1 MKKLFIIPI
10 IVLML
15 AGCKLSELNE
25 NPNVPSAVP
34 LETLLPPVF
43 TSMST
48 AYGGRAY
55 RYSNIFTNHMR
66 GTSNQ
71 ELQTDRYNVD
81 EGFVG
86 RLWEGLYGRP
96 MINLKTI
103 IQQAELEN
111 SPHYSGVAKVLMA
124 NCLGT
129 LTVLWGDVPY
139 SEALQVVD
147 FPNPK
152 FDNQEDVYNAIQELL
167 NQAIQELDASES
179 VKSPSFDDLVYNGNR
194 EQWKKAARSL
204 KARYYLHLTKK
215 NSSAASLALTE
226 LTFGILDSSD
236 DLSYNPIGISTDLNP
251 LYAFFADSPY
261 MIVDPDFLAL
271 MNGLTDPRTPH
282 MFAIIPFTGGQ
293 RRPSDYFAS
302 PSSRVPFIS
311 HIEMLFIRAE
321 AEARLG
327 NTSNAQNALA
337 DAIRESIQKI
347 SNGAV
352 SQEVIE
358 DYVLAQTALNGN
370 LEHDLNLI
378 ITQKYIALFTQVE
391 PWTDFRRTGFPEL
404 TPNDPG
410 VSGLN
415 PNGQIPRRL
424 PYPQSERLNNSNF
437 PSPQPNMQDRFWW
450 DQ

>member
-1 MKKLFIIPI
+1 
-10 IVLML
+10 
-15 AGCKLSELNE
+15 
-25 NPNVPSAVP
+25 
-34 LETLLPPVF
+34 
-43 TSMST
+43 
-48 AYGGRAY
+48 
-55 RYSNIFTNHMR
+55 
-66 GTSNQ
+66 
-71 ELQTDRYNVD
+71 
-81 EGFVG
+81 
-86 RLWEGLYGRP
+86 
-96 MINLKTI
+96 
-103 IQQAELEN
+103 
-111 SPHYSGVAKVLMA
+111 MA

-179 VKSPSFDDLVYNGNR
+179 VKSPSFDDLIYNGNR

-215 NSSAASLALTE
+215 NSSASSLALSE
-226 LTFGILDSSD
+226 LTFGISDSSD

-321 AEARLG
+321 AEGRLG
-327 NTSNAQNALA
+327 NTPNAQNALA